1 MTQVEDA
8 SLEQDLEE
16 RVRILLQDELL
27 KDVPTNPRIEEI
39 ETLISVEQGRAYQ
52 ITIDRSPLEPLSIAV
67 RQSTT
72 VSEIKKLIKAKLD
85 RTLKTNEKKSISWK
99 YIWRTYCLMLDGQRL
114 TDDSAVVSQL
124 GIKQGTVLKFSR
136 MPHEKGTHRK
146 AWRWYRK

>member
-52 ITIDRSPLEPLSIAV
+52 ITIDRSPLEPLC
-67 RQSTT
+67 
-72 VSEIKKLIKAKLD
+72 K
-85 RTLKTNEKKSISWK
+85 
-99 YIWRTYCLMLDGQRL
+99 RL
-114 TDDSAVVSQL
+114 VYFEFCVV
-124 GIKQGTVLKFSR
+124 
-136 MPHEKGTHRK
+136 HN
-146 AWRWYRK
+146 